1 MISERTFA
9 RSFESFWRELLP
21 FLTPHFISLFN
32 EAYGQELE
40 CPQWSSIA
48 PPSTLP
54 ISSHADIVAE
64 LAYQLARRAHLSK
77 MGLDEILAKGALA
90 SAEADALALIEKYQ
104 RRKVAVSLEPGE
116 QEEAIVLCERY
127 QALYSAFPPGTAVEF
142 TPQIRG
148 AGFVDSCEGD
158 IAISNCLV
166 EVKTTNRKPSSK
178 DLRQVFIYIALDLNA
193 GNDRWTEFAIFNPRR
208 CTLHRAAIEP
218 LTFRL
223 SGGRPLID
231 VVSDLISFVESN
243 EIIANDQ
250 F

>member
-1 MISERTFA
+1 MSRGRLLQDWKEAHA
-9 RSFESFWRELLP
+9 RAL
-21 FLTPHFISLFN
+21 
-32 EAYGQELE
+32 AYGTALGIGEDGREAIADAAVAQALE
-40 CPQWSSIA
+40 GEW
-48 PPSTLP
+48 
-54 ISSHADIVAE
+54 
-64 LAYQLARRAHLSK
+64 
-77 MGLDEILAKGALA
+77 